1 MIRRRTA
8 PILFGVAQSKQAP
21 NLLAAT
27 YCNRLSRVTR
37 GAAHPSGK
45 KATRDLSPSGT
56 QAGRQENAKT
66 DRTRRSWLA
75 AEESSLERGSEA
87 RKRLGGRLYELLECC
102 SAFTDW
108 ILGTSE
114 APRELFELNEERLC
128 SRGPRRGLEIWRASS
143 FQDLKSLAAM
153 GGWMRIEMNL
163 IKHNYERPGLGAS
176 RVGEGPIQAK
186 EGPSTDN
193 SL

>member
-27 YCNRLSRVTR
+27 YCNRLSRGTC

-75 AEESSLERGSEA
+75 AENQALNVA
-87 RKRLGGRLYELLECC
+87 QRLGKGE
-102 SAFTDW
+102 
-108 ILGTSE
+108 E
-114 APRELFELNEERLC
+114 AP
-128 SRGPRRGLEIWRASS
+128 
-143 FQDLKSLAAM
+143 
-153 GGWMRIEMNL
+153 
-163 IKHNYERPGLGAS
+163 
-176 RVGEGPIQAK
+176 
-186 EGPSTDN
+186 
-193 SL
+193 